1 MALGTQSVLGISSNL
16 TWDVI
21 EQMKDLDVSNQIDP
35 ITKKLEKNMEQQ
47 TELTSLLTMMTLR
60 IYQIIALIKKDKQ
73 RWKEVVSKQQREMD

>member
-35 ITKKLEKNMEQQ
+35 ITEKLEKNMEQQ
-47 TELTSLLTMMTLR
+47 TELTSLLTMMTSLNTSFKNLSDYST
-60 IYQIIALIKKDKQ
+60 YQKRQAT
-73 RWKEVVSKQQREMD
+73 V

>member
-35 ITKKLEKNMEQQ
+35 ITEKLEKKYGATNRAYLFTNHDDFFE
-47 TELTSLLTMMTLR
+47 
-60 IYQIIALIKKDKQ
+60 YKF
-73 RWKEVVSKQQREMD
+73 

>member
-35 ITKKLEKNMEQQ
+35 ITEKLEKNMKQQ
-47 TELTSLLTMMTLR
+47 TELTS
-60 IYQIIALIKKDKQ
+60 
-73 RWKEVVSKQQREMD
+73 